1 MNKKN
6 NTNPTE
12 KINCCAVIPSFNHY
26 QKMPAIVSA
35 IRSHNIDI
43 IIINDGSNKEC
54 RAALEALAQTDS
66 QITIINN
73 KHNTGK
79 GNAVCKAF
87 AIAHQQVYSHVLQI
101 DADGQHNLAD
111 LPRFLIQAKNHPSS
125 VISGIRDKN
134 DMPAS
139 RAYGRQITDFWVWIN
154 TLSGGISD
162 SMCGYRL
169 YPLNSTINIIERFTI
184 GSHMDFDTEIL
195 VRHHWQGTQI
205 IQLKTKVS
213 YDEKEKSN
221 FHLLKDNIRISLMH
235 TRLFFGMLIRI
246 PKLINQNAQVINC
259 E

>member
-1 MNKKN
+1 
-6 NTNPTE
+6 
-12 KINCCAVIPSFNHY
+12 
-26 QKMPAIVSA
+26 MPAIVSA

-43 IIINDGSNKEC
+43 IIINDGSDKKC
-54 RAALEALAQTDS
+54 RSALETLAQADT

-73 KHNTGK
+73 SRNTGK
-79 GNAVCKAF
+79 GSAVCKAF
-87 AIAHQQVYSHVLQI
+87 AIAEQKAYTHVLQI

-111 LPRFLIQAKNHPSS
+111 LPRFLTQAKNYPLS
-125 VISGIRDKN
+125 VISGIRDKS
-134 DMPAS
+134 DMPAN

-169 YPLNSTINIIERFTI
+169 YPLKSTINIIERFTI

-205 IQLKTKVS
+205 VQLKTKVS
-213 YDEKEKSN
+213 YDEKENSN

-235 TRLFFGMLIRI
+235 SRLFFGMLMRI
-246 PKLINQNAQVINC
+246 PTLIKQNTQVINC